1 MNAPD
6 LYREVWTNDAY
17 RLYAP
22 GAQCVGDFLD
32 MARPNGEVIDFGTGT
47 GRGAWL
53 IHTVG
58 RVPVR
63 MVDFAENCLDR
74 VVRES
79 LSEDMQFEEQDI
91 REWCDPLAA
100 QWGYCTDVM
109 EHIAPEDV
117 DRVLWNIVK
126 TARFV
131 FFSISTT
138 PDDYGNIMMG
148 EPLHLTVENHE
159 WWRKK
164 FEAMHCKIIWEREDV
179 AGKLSQWYVTAYVQG
194 SDLGEFS
201 SHNTTAD
208 TVKANV
214 KANMALGLSE
224 VQPYQE
230 QDTHVVLLAGGPSLA
245 EGEDDIKELARAGA
259 QVVTVNGT
267 YTWAMER
274 GITPGAQIIVD
285 AREFNARFC
294 APMNDRTRFLICSQ
308 CDPAFVS
315 SLPPGQTVLW
325 HVGGSDLFEAALKE
339 YADETGGGRDHWPVP
354 GGTTVMNRALPM
366 LLMLGFRKVTVF
378 GWDSCILDGKH
389 HAYAQPENDGDS
401 VRTIEVGIGGRKWN
415 CAGWQAIQAHEFIQ
429 LIKLMPDDLQ
439 LEVKGDGL
447 LAGILKY
454 SAEQATKGH

>member
-1 MNAPD
+1 
-6 LYREVWTNDAY
+6 
-17 RLYAP
+17 
-22 GAQCVGDFLD
+22 
-32 MARPNGEVIDFGTGT
+32 
-47 GRGAWL
+47 
-53 IHTVG
+53 
-58 RVPVR
+58 
-63 MVDFAENCLDR
+63 
-74 VVRES
+74 
-79 LSEDMQFEEQDI
+79 
-91 REWCDPLAA
+91 
-100 QWGYCTDVM
+100 
-109 EHIAPEDV
+109 
-117 DRVLWNIVK
+117 
-126 TARFV
+126 V

-164 FEAMHCKIIWEREDV
+164 FEAMHCKVIWDKEDV
-179 AGKLSQWYVTAYVQG
+179 AGKLSQWYVTAYVRG

-208 TVKANV
+208 IVKANV
-214 KANMALGLSE
+214 KANMALGLPE

-230 QDTHVVLLAGGPSLA
+230 QDTHVVLLAGGPSLTD
-245 EGEDDIKELARAGA
+245 GEDEIKELARAGA

-308 CDPAFVS
+308 CDPAFVA
-315 SLPPGQTVLW
+315 SLPFGQTVLW
-325 HVGGSDLFEAALKE
+325 HVGGSDLFDAALKE
-339 YADETGGGRDHWPVP
+339 YAEETGNGRDHWPVP
-354 GGTTVMNRALPM
+354 GGTTVMNRALPL
-366 LLMLGFRKVTVF
+366 LLMLGFRKISVF
-378 GWDSCILDGKH
+378 GWDSCIMDGKH